1 MAIEARPRRGEGLY
15 NVVVIGGGTA
25 GLVTAAGTAGLGGRV
40 ALVEKHRMGG
50 DCLNTGCVPSKALIA
65 SARAAHAFRHASRWG
80 LRDVEPDFAFEA
92 VMDRVRE
99 RRAVIAPHDSVERFE
114 SLGVDVFRGEARLAG
129 PHEVAVGD
137 VRLRGAAIVIATG
150 SRAALPD
157 VEGLAE
163 ARPYTNETIFDE
175 LRARPDGLIIL
186 GGGPI
191 GCELGQ
197 AFARL
202 GVRVTLVE
210 AGARILEKEDDD
222 VAEVVRRSLESDG
235 VTVLAGA
242 QARRVTRREGRVR
255 MELATPGGAQTI
267 EAEALL
273 VAAGRLPNVEGL
285 GLEEAGVA
293 HTRKGVTVDAHLQ
306 TTQPHVYAAGDVT
319 GGPAFTHVADHHA
332 RVVVRNIL
340 TPRLRSKVDLGVLP
354 WCTFTSP
361 EVGRVG
367 LGEADARRAGLPHD
381 VWRQPLEDVDRAVV
395 ESETEG
401 FAKVITAKG
410 SDRILGAVVVAE
422 RGGDLVHELAVAMK
436 AGVGLKDLSGVIH
449 AYPTFADMARK
460 AGDQYQKTRLTP
472 RAKALFAWLYR
483 RARRE

>member
-1 MAIEARPRRGEGLY
+1 MAIEARARRGEGLY

-65 SARAAHAFRHASRWG
+65 SARAAHTIRHASRWG
-80 LRDVEPDFAFEA
+80 LRDAEPDFAFEA

-99 RRAVIAPHDSVERFE
+99 RRAVIAPHDSEERFE
-114 SLGVDVFRGEARLAG
+114 SLGVDVFRGQARFAG
-129 PHEVAVGD
+129 PREVTVGD
-137 VRLRGAAIVIATG
+137 VRLRGAAVVIATG

-175 LRARPDGLIIL
+175 LRSRPDGLIVL

-202 GVRVTLVE
+202 GLHVTIVHT
-210 AGARILEKEDDD
+210 GARILEKEDDD
-222 VAEVVRRSLESDG
+222 VADVVRRSLEADG
-235 VTVLAGA
+235 VIVLAGA
-242 QARRVTRREGRVR
+242 IARRVTRREGRVR
-255 MELATPGGAQTI
+255 MELATAAGERTI

-273 VAAGRLPNVEGL
+273 VAAGRVPNVEGL

-293 HTRKGVTVDAHLQ
+293 YTATGVTVDAHLQ
-306 TTQPHVYAAGDVT
+306 TSQPHVYAAGDIT
-319 GGPAFTHVADHHA
+319 GGPQFTHVADHHA

-340 TPRLRSKVDLGVLP
+340 TPRLRSKADVSVLP

-367 LGEADARRAGLPHD
+367 LSETDARRAGIDHD
-381 VWRQPLEDVDRAVV
+381 VWRQPLEEVDRAVV
-395 ESETEG
+395 ESEMEG

-422 RGGDLVHELAVAMK
+422 RGGDLVHELVVAMK

-449 AYPTFADMARK
+449 AYPTFAEMARR

>member
-1 MAIEARPRRGEGLY
+1 MNVRSARGEGLY

-65 SARAAHAFRHASRWG
+65 SARAAHTARHASRWG
-80 LRDVEPDFAFEA
+80 LRDSEPDFAFEA

-99 RRAVIAPHDSVERFE
+99 RRALIAPHDSAERFE
-114 SLGVDVFRGEARLAG
+114 SLGVDVFRGQARFAG
-129 PHEVAVGD
+129 PHEVLVGD
-137 VRLRGAAIVIATG
+137 LRLRGAAVVIATG

-175 LRARPDGLIIL
+175 LRSRPDGLIVL

-202 GVRVTLVE
+202 GVRVTIVE
-210 AGARILEKEDDD
+210 AGARVLEKEDDD
-222 VAEVVRRSLESDG
+222 VGEVVRRSLEADG

-242 QARRVTRREGRVR
+242 RAHGVTRKGGRLRV
-255 MELATPGGAQTI
+255 ELTTGAGERTI

-273 VAAGRLPNVEGL
+273 VAAGRVPNVEGL

-293 HTRKGVTVDAHLQ
+293 YTRNGVTVDAYLQ
-306 TTQPHVYAAGDVT
+306 TSQPHVYAAGDIT

-340 TPRLRSKVDLGVLP
+340 TPRLRAKADLRVLP

-367 LGEADARRAGLPHD
+367 LSEAEARRDGIAYD
-381 VWRQPLEDVDRAVV
+381 VWRQPLAEMDRAVV
-395 ESETEG
+395 ESEKDG
-401 FAKVITAKG
+401 FAKVITNTG
-410 SDRILGAVVVAE
+410 GDRILGAVVVAE

-449 AYPTFADMARK
+449 AYPTFAEMAWR
-460 AGDQYQKTRLTP
+460 AGDEYQKTRLTP
-472 RAKALFAWLYR
+472 RAKALFSWLYR

>member
-1 MAIEARPRRGEGLY
+1 MKDRPPRGEGLY
-15 NVVVIGGGTA
+15 NVVVIGAGTA

-50 DCLNTGCVPSKALIA
+50 DCLNTGCVPSKALIS
-65 SARAAHAFRHASRWG
+65 SARAAHAIRHASRWG
-80 LRDVEPDFAFEA
+80 LRDSEPDFAFET

-99 RRAVIAPHDSVERFE
+99 RRAVIAPHDSEERFE
-114 SLGVDVFRGEARLAG
+114 SLGVDVFRGTARFAG
-129 PHEVAVGD
+129 PHEVVVGD
-137 VRLRGAAIVIATG
+137 VRLRGAAVVIASG
-150 SRAALPD
+150 SRAALPE

-163 ARPYTNETIFDE
+163 VRPYTNETIFDE
-175 LRARPDGLIIL
+175 LRSRPEGLIVL

-202 GVRVTLVE
+202 GVAVTIVE
-210 AGARILEKEDDD
+210 AGARVLEKEDED
-222 VAEVVRRSLESDG
+222 VAEVVRRSLEQDG

-242 QARRVTRREGRVR
+242 RARRVTRRENRIR
-255 MELATPGGAQTI
+255 MEVTTSGGEGVV

-273 VAAGRLPNVEGL
+273 VAAGRVPNVEGL
-285 GLEEAGVA
+285 GLEDAGVA
-293 HTRKGVTVDAHLQ
+293 YTRRGVTVDAFLR
-306 TTQPHVYAAGDVT
+306 TTQPHVYATGDVT

-367 LGEADARRAGLPHD
+367 LSEAEARRRGIAHD
-381 VWRQPLEDVDRAVV
+381 VWRQPLQEMDRAVV
-395 ESETEG
+395 ESETAG
-401 FAKVITAKG
+401 FAKVLTSKG
-410 SDRILGAVVVAE
+410 GDRILGAVVVAE
-422 RGGDLVHELAVAMK
+422 RGGDLVHELVVAMK
-436 AGVGLKDLSGVIH
+436 AGVGLKDLSGIIH
-449 AYPTFADMARK
+449 AYPTFAEMARR
-460 AGDQYQKTRLTP
+460 AGDRYQKTRLTP
-472 RAKALFAWLYR
+472 RAKALFSWLYR
-483 RARRE
+483 RGRRE